1 VYGFINWMTI
11 YQEYLC
17 KMNKLGMYQVDAFAQ
32 AVFQGNPAAVC
43 PLETWLDDDVM
54 QNIAAENNLSETA
67 FFVPQGNGY
76 AIRWFTPT
84 IEVDLCGH
92 ATLAAAY
99 VLYEELGFEGDTIVF
114 QSKSGELNV
123 SKDGH
128 KFVLDF
134 PKQTPVPCDIPQPI
148 QQAFGNHIQACL
160 KHEDYIVVLKD
171 EANVFAANPDMQLLK
186 QLDLRGVVITSASKD
201 YDFVS
206 RFFAPNCGIDEDPV
220 TGSSFTQLAPY
231 WAEVLDKN
239 KLTAKQVSKRGGEV
253 WCEVLDKRVKIAG
266 YATLFMQAAVNI

>member
-1 VYGFINWMTI
+1 MI
-11 YQEYLC
+11 YRASLS
-17 KMNKLGMYQVDAFAQ
+17 KVNKLALYQVDAFASQ
-32 AVFQGNPAAVC
+32 VFQGNPAAVC
-43 PLETWLDDDVM
+43 PLEAWLDDDVM
-54 QNIAAENNLSETA
+54 QQIAAENNLSETA
-67 FFVPQGNGY
+67 FFVPNANGFD
-76 AIRWFTPT
+76 IRWFTPT
-84 IEVDLCGH
+84 VEVDLCGH
-92 ATLAAAY
+92 ATLASAY
-99 VLYEELGFEGDTIVF
+99 VLFEQLDFKGDTLVF
-114 QSKSGELNV
+114 QSKSGELQV
-123 SKDGH
+123 SKNGD
-128 KFVLDF
+128 KFVLNF

-231 WAEVLDKN
+231 WAEVLGKN
-239 KLTAKQVSKRGGEV
+239 KLTAKQVSQRGGEV
-253 WCEVLDKRVKIAG
+253 WCELASDRVYIAG
-266 YATLFMQAAVNI
+266 YAIKYLEGFISLE